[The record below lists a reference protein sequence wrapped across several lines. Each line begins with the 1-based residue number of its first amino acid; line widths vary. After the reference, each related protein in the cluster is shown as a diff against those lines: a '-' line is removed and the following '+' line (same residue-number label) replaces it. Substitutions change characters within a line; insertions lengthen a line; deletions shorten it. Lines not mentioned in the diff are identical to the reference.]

1 MGKSLV
7 VGSNKGGVGKTT
19 YVVNMAVMLT
29 VLFKLRVIIL
39 KTDKNPELMDWNE
52 KRIEAGLT
60 PIPIH
65 ETYGRDVNKEIK
77 RLEKLCDVVI
87 ADCPGHD
94 SAEFRS
100 ALTVADILVTL
111 VKPSSH
117 FETGTLN
124 EVTSAVRTAQTLA
137 NGNPSLK
144 PWVLMTRVK
153 PNKVPDAIEL
163 EKELRSNE
171 VWIQPLKTRIS
182 DLDVYEGACNLGAG
196 VHEITRAG
204 SLSKAKALL
213 ELVAKEL
220 DLVA

>member
-19 YVVNMAVMLT
+19 TVVNLAVMLT
-29 VLFKLRVIIL
+29 VLYKLRVIIL

-52 KRIEAGLT
+52 KRISAGLT

-65 ETYGRDVNKEIK
+65 EAYGRDVNKEIN
-77 RLEKLCDVVI
+77 RLKKMADVVI

-100 ALTVADILVTL
+100 ALTVADILLTL
-111 VKPSSH
+111 VKPSSS
-117 FETGTLN
+117 FETGTLS
-124 EVTSAVRTAQTLA
+124 EVTEAVRTAQVQA

-153 PNKVPDAIEL
+153 PNKVTDAIEL
-163 EKELRSNE
+163 EKELKSNE
-171 VWIQPLKTRIS
+171 IWIQPLKTRLS

-196 VHEITRAG
+196 VHEISRAA
-204 SLSKAKALL
+204 SLNKAKALL
-213 ELVAKEL
+213 ELMAKEI
-220 DLVA
+220 DLV